1 MSDLKTNLQEIL
13 QEKQDKIIPEN
24 IKKDVQI
31 FDVTGTYE
39 GSGSPTGGDVK
50 LFETVEEMQADSAA
64 QEGDLAV
71 VYREEIQNMTATT
84 QTQYITFP
92 ETVTLSEAFTGSSSI
107 MLRAVDES
115 VMFDGNVRLNQTS
128 FRFDGYSESGR
139 IRVSYSSDDGITYTR
154 DEFMGDSGDLTN
166 PVDLGTIVGVYSSE
180 EWDDNMSYFMQ
191 IKISTFDGLY
201 EYGNYVLNDTFCNS
215 YASNTE
221 LNEIPY
227 LSPKLTRPEEVNYD
241 YNIIV
246 VTDSHLDTSG
256 LYKIIDKCKV
266 LWYGG
271 GYGYNTV
278 YNNTQGIMVAL
289 YDPNYVESASTN
301 MNLVLEEYDF
311 ITSTTP
317 ISKHVLHDWNDISVF
332 TSTVYVAQKTSSG
345 TNSRY
350 YFINYDN
357 ADYTANGHPSSSKYT
372 IYTIPVDVTL
382 PITYN
387 GSGMPDGITNK
398 TGADMYTN
406 IYTDRYEIAPNQ
418 YTLASSNQ
426 LLPNV
431 MAYGKN
437 GVITGDKSIYN
448 NITNSA
454 FINNWLYNTNSV
466 KSRISYKNGKLVN
479 WQTFTKQSYLVN
491 DELEIPIQ
499 EDDCITYT
507 RSSSDLEYNI
517 PEYDISSKTYNKTI
531 SYFDRHNDTNYYII
545 LWYNI
550 DDTETSISNTG
561 FYVINLD
568 THQVAYKAE
577 YNTSW
582 KPVNNSYSATSYSH
596 GDISSIGYDFDTNTL
611 YIVADRHENTGS
623 VKFAPIN
630 VASLTSTGEFNITY
644 NNVSIGGSSSSYY
657 KMTNYSS
664 YRWDNVNK
672 SWSFAYK
679 SWTSSSSSTTNFI
692 GKIDINSKWEEL
704 INNSTRTLSMN
715 STTYRNLGPF
725 ICVSAKNTSNST
737 EYYIYNT
744 KTKTRLNLNIPT
756 NRQGFNLYSYH
767 KGYIIALAFNSDKN
781 ATCIYKINQETNEY
795 TEFPKQTQ
803 LDEITPIIYCILN
816 GEPTIFVA
824 DTVGTSGRIFS
835 EDGKFLGYYKLPVST
850 YSNCHLPCVLSTTN
864 IGFKDIFTENMVFE
878 NGKMTHT
885 IYEQFW
891 EKFVELS
898 EFPIEGNI
906 AIVCANSDDTKA
918 DETYMYNSILLTNNI
933 NNPDYTDTISP
944 EEYNTALDTSEQIL
958 GEEETVNE

>member
-92 ETVTLSEAFTGSSSI
+92 ETVTLPEAFTGSSST

-115 VMFDGNVRLNQTS
+115 AMFNGNVQLNQTS
-128 FRFDGYSESGR
+128 FRFDGFSESGR

-180 EWDDNMSYFMQ
+180 EWDDNMGYFMQ
-191 IKISTFDGLY
+191 SGGNIFDGLY
-201 EYGNYVLNDTFCNS
+201 EYTSKTDINK
-215 YASNTE
+215 AAW
-221 LNEIPY
+221 
-227 LSPKLTRPEEVNYD
+227 LTNLHEVNGEGVYD
-241 YNIIV
+241 LERENGLDVSGVSSICSEIISHFDLSTSRGHSIV
-246 VTDSHLDTSG
+246 FIQSDDVISAYVGVTVENNLKAGTKLGLVQDTENNWGIGTYSKELTDG
-256 LYKIIDKCKV
+256 VYKITFGDTLTYTKLPAGTKIPVKDYDWGHWKYGSFALTDKYTMLSV
-266 LWYGG
+266 RDGVVSVSSEYTI
-271 GYGYNTV
+271 YGYNV
-278 YNNTQGIMVAL
+278 
-289 YDPNYVESASTN
+289 NY
-301 MNLVLEEYDF
+301 EYSHDNYG
-311 ITSTTP
+311 ITS
-317 ISKHVLHDWNDISVF
+317 
-332 TSTVYVAQKTSSG
+332 A
-345 TNSRY
+345 Y
-350 YFINYDN
+350 YF
-357 ADYTANGHPSSSKYT
+357 
-372 IYTIPVDVTL
+372 
-382 PITYN
+382 
-387 GSGMPDGITNK
+387 
-398 TGADMYTN
+398 
-406 IYTDRYEIAPNQ
+406 APNQ
-418 YTLASSNQ
+418 YNLTSSNQ
-426 LLPNV
+426 LLPGIS
-431 MAYGKN
+431 AYGKN
-437 GVITGDKSIYN
+437 SVVTGDKSIYN

-479 WQTFTKQSYLVN
+479 WQTFAKQSYLVN

-550 DDTETSISNTG
+550 DDTESSISNTG

-582 KPVNNSYSATSYSH
+582 KPVNNSYSATNYTT
-596 GDISSIGYDFDTNTL
+596 GNIAAIGYDFDTNTL
-611 YIVADRHENTGS
+611 YMVTDRHKNNGS

-657 KMTNYSS
+657 KMTKHNSF
-664 YRWDNVNK
+664 RWDNINK
-672 SWSFAYK
+672 SWSFEYE
-679 SWTSSSSSTTNFI
+679 SWTSSSSATTNFI
-692 GKIDINSKWEEL
+692 GKIGINSQYEEL

-715 STTYRNLGPF
+715 LTTYRNLGPF

-744 KTKTRLNLNIPT
+744 KTKTRLDLNIPT

-767 KGYIIALAFNSDKN
+767 KGYIIALAFDSGKN

-795 TEFPKQTQ
+795 TEFPIQTQ

-933 NNPDYTDTISP
+933 NNPNYTGTISP
-944 EEYNTALDTSEQIL
+944 EEYSTALGTSEQIL